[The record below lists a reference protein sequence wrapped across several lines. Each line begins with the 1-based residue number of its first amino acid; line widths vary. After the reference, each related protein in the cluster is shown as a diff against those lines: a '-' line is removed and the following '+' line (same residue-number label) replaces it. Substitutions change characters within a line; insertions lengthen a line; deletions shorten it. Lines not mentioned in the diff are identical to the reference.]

1 VSAKALLRDFED
13 HDVARVQAGRRSQP
27 AHPSASP
34 STIPPLSAI
43 SDEAAALHYEQF
55 KHGPKAVRSYAT
67 DDLVVC
73 VLSGILT
80 PRERTLIGVGE
91 ADRVRWRRALHQVAF
106 EESYARRMQAIM
118 GRPVSF
124 YLGTVSIE
132 TDVAVYIL
140 KIGAEHADQMSDV
153 AAHDWRTR
161 AAC

>member
-34 STIPPLSAI
+34 STSPPLSAI

-106 EESYARRMQAIM
+106 EESYARRMQWIM

-153 AAHDWRTR
+153 AAHDRRTR